1 MTGAAPAPLA
11 KLVIEVEDQPGG
23 GLAVRFSIDGMA
35 TAATATSNTAAQ
47 NVAIVLAE
55 YMREMGLEAPDLSGK

>member
-1 MTGAAPAPLA
+1 MA

-23 GLAVRFSIDGMA
+23 GMAVRFAVDDIA
-35 TAATATSNTAAQ
+35 TAATMSVNTAAQ

-55 YMREMGLEAPDLSGK
+55 QMRGMGLGAPDLSGK